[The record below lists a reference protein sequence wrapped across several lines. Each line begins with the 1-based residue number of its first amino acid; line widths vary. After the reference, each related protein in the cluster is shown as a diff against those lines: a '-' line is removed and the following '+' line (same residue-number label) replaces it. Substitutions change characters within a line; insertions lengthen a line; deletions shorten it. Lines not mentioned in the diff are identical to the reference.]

1 MISGPA
7 YGAVDERWEQLE
19 MDIEAINEMFE
30 GLGPVTVKRMFGG
43 QGVYHQGRIIAL
55 EVDGEMLL
63 KADKLSAGKFEA
75 AGSTQWAHAGKNRPV
90 KMPYW
95 SIPDSAMDDP
105 DEMKTWVHLAFE
117 ASLRAK

>member
-43 QGVYHQGRIIAL
+43 QGSGFHPVGSRRQESARQNAL
-55 EVDGEMLL
+55 L
-63 KADKLSAGKFEA
+63 
-75 AGSTQWAHAGKNRPV
+75 
-90 KMPYW
+90 
-95 SIPDSAMDDP
+95 
-105 DEMKTWVHLAFE
+105 VH
-117 ASLRAK
+117 S

>member
-63 KADKLSAGKFEA
+63 KADKPSGL
-75 AGSTQWAHAGKNRPV
+75 TQARIGPSKCPIGPFLTAQWMIRTK
-90 KMPYW
+90 
-95 SIPDSAMDDP
+95 
-105 DEMKTWVHLAFE
+105 
-117 ASLRAK
+117 